1 MRDEWEREYVE
12 YFQPRLPQLHRL
24 VVMLCGDADRAD
36 DIVQSAVTTLYTRWR
51 QVRQVDNLDA
61 YVRRSLVNAF
71 LSERRRR
78 WSRVVLT
85 ETLPDRP
92 AVAGQPADERLAIR
106 AALKTLP
113 PKQQAVLVL
122 RFLCD
127 LPVSEVAELVGCSP
141 GTVKSQTSDGLAKL
155 RKKLGAL
162 APAGDVTR

>member
-1 MRDEWEREYVE
+1 VRDNLELEYVE

-24 VVMLCGDADRAD
+24 AVMLCGDADRAD
-36 DIVQSAVTTLYTRWR
+36 DIVQTAVTTLFARWR

-61 YVRRSLVNAF
+61 YVRRSVVNTF
-71 LSERRRR
+71 LSERRRF

-85 ETLPDRP
+85 ETPPDRP
-92 AVAGQPADERLAIR
+92 AVTGQPADERLEIR
-106 AALKTLP
+106 AALRTLP

-127 LPVSEVAELVGCSP
+127 LPVGDVAELMGCSQ

-155 RKKLGAL
+155 RKKLGVLTPVGGEA
-162 APAGDVTR
+162 

>member
-1 MRDEWEREYVE
+1 MRDELERQYVE

-24 VVMLCGDADRAD
+24 AVMLCGDPSRAD
-36 DIVQSAVTTLYTRWR
+36 DIVQAAVTTLYARWK

-61 YVRRSLVNAF
+61 YVRRSVVNAF
-71 LSERRRR
+71 LSERRRF

-92 AVAGQPADERLAIR
+92 ADTGQPADERMVIR

-113 PKQQAVLVL
+113 PRQQAVLVL

-127 LPVSEVAELVGCSP
+127 MPVGDVAEVLGCSQ

-155 RKKLGAL
+155 RKKLGVL
-162 APAGDVTR
+162 APAGGGA

>member
-1 MRDEWEREYVE
+1 MRDELERQYVE

-24 VVMLCGDADRAD
+24 AVMLCGDADRAD
-36 DIVQSAVTTLYTRWR
+36 DIVQAAVTTLYTRWR
-51 QVRQVDNLDA
+51 QARQADNLDA
-61 YVRRSLVNAF
+61 YVRRSVVNAF
-71 LSERRRR
+71 LSERRRF

-92 AVAGQPADERLAIR
+92 AVTGQPADERLEIR
-106 AALKTLP
+106 AALKKLP

-127 LPVSEVAELVGCSP
+127 LPVDEVAELVGCSP

-155 RKKLGAL
+155 RRQLGAL
-162 APAGDVTR
+162 APAGGGAE

>member
-1 MRDEWEREYVE
+1 MRDDMEREYVE

-24 VVMLCGDADRAD
+24 AVMLCGDADRAD
-36 DIVQSAVTTLYTRWR
+36 DIVQATVTTLFARWR

-61 YVRRSLVNAF
+61 YVRRSVVNTF
-71 LSERRRR
+71 LSERRRF
-78 WSRVVLT
+78 WFRVVLT

-92 AVAGQPADERLAIR
+92 AVTGQPADERLEIR
-106 AALKTLP
+106 AALRTLP

-127 LPVSEVAELVGCSP
+127 LPVGDVAELVGCSP

-155 RKKLGAL
+155 RRKLGVL
-162 APAGDVTR
+162 APVGGEA